1 MNEEASELTSYKRI
15 VRIAAIFLTIPAASA
30 MAAPALQ
37 MHRAV
42 YDLSLGRTEPVSNIT
57 GIDGRMVVEWR
68 GGPSCGGYTSLQRVV
83 THMTATGATGSSS
96 DIRLSYWEAADGSE
110 FRFTRT
116 EYANGELTGR
126 EEGTATR
133 ERDGKVLVSRDGE
146 TPFEMEEDV
155 LFPVEYNLALIE
167 EAEAGHRI
175 FSRPIFDGTEEGEN
189 PTTAFIGKPVSVQDD
204 LAGMKV
210 EGGGAALAG
219 ARAWPVRIGYFDVKD
234 SEDGE
239 GMATFEMGHLL
250 FPNGVAA
257 KLTLDYT
264 DLELKGKLSELTY
277 FAPGD
282 C

>member
-1 MNEEASELTSYKRI
+1 MSYKQI
-15 VRIAAIFLTIPAASA
+15 VQIAAIFLTIPAASA
-30 MAAPALQ
+30 VAAPALQ

-83 THMTATGATGSSS
+83 THMTAAGATAASN
-96 DIRLSYWEAADGSE
+96 DIRLSYWEAADGSA

-133 ERDGKVLVSRDGE
+133 EKSGKVQVSREGE

-155 LFPVEYNLALIE
+155 LFPVEYNLALIK
-167 EAEAGHRI
+167 EAQAGHRI
-175 FSRPIFDGTEEGEN
+175 FSRPIFDGTEESEN
-189 PTTAFIGKPVSVQDD
+189 PTTVFIGKPVSAQEYLAD
-204 LAGMKV
+204 LKV
-210 EGGGAALAG
+210 EGAG
-219 ARAWPVRIGYFDVKD
+219 AVVTDAQAWPVRIGYFDAED
-234 SEDGE
+234 GEDGE

-264 DLELKGKLSELTY
+264 DLELKGKLRELTY